1 MKITYN
7 IYYDID
13 VDNDGQKD
21 VDFNFKQ
28 IKINERASIKLASFD
43 NNTKY
48 IEVNV
53 IGCLS
58 KNSIYN
64 NTNIDINYEAKFIIK
79 LNLQPIAKKQYEITV
94 TYQDIYDYDVIKS
107 NIEDNSKV
115 HTTLSILDTIAAK
128 IDNYEIFATFE
139 LNQI

>member
-21 VDFNFKQ
+21 IDFKQ
-28 IKINERASIKLASFD
+28 IKINERAGVKFVNFD
-43 NNTKY
+43 DNIKY

-58 KNSIYN
+58 KNSKYN
-64 NTNIDINYEAKFIIK
+64 NTNIDINYEAKFTVK
-79 LNLQPIAKKQYEITV
+79 LDLQPIILKHSKINT

-128 IDNYEIFATFE
+128 INNDEIFATFK